1 MVYRTKT
8 YIAGDWTG
16 DKDAIDTLYKW
27 KNSGYLNFD
36 FVDAH
41 SLTQARD
48 TSLNCSIKRSLKER
62 LDAYK
67 TFVLVVGANT
77 KDLRAGGVVNIAT
90 TIAVILI
97 LHVASI
103 TIVLMFVAI

>member
-1 MVYRTKT
+1 MTFPEKVITARYQLGLSQEKLAAKLGVSFSTVNRWEKGHA
-8 YIAGDWTG
+8 IAGDWTG

-62 LDAYK
+62 LDASK

-77 KDLRAGGVVNIAT
+77 KD
-90 TIAVILI
+90 
-97 LHVASI
+97 
-103 TIVLMFVAI
+103 

>member
-1 MVYRTKT
+1 MAYRTKT

-16 DKDAIDTLYKW
+16 DSDAIETLYKW

-48 TSLNCSIKRSLKER
+48 SSLNCSIKRSLKER
-62 LDAYK
+62 LDASK
-67 TFVLVVGANT
+67 TFVL
-77 KDLRAGGVVNIAT
+77 NIVI
-90 TIAVILI
+90 TIAVMLI
-97 LHVASI
+97 HLVAFI
-103 TIVLMFVAI
+103 TTVLIFVAT